1 MIDHLNDQV
10 RLPWDWQ
17 LSRAKTKATVRNSR
31 RFKRWEHRKYWTSRT
46 LSFWR
51 QAYIRHTK
59 RLMRSNHLERMWPR
73 VFVCND
79 VLSSSWRICGMR
91 DTAMRRGKKARA
103 ARNNWPIRFCAS
115 GNKKAA
121 QERMVQLAAETD
133 DDVVWLLCFF
143 FFEAALSLSA
153 SRYERTLTQSRSAD
167 GAKQQEG
174 ADGRKRPGGLH
185 RFP

>member
-1 MIDHLNDQV
+1 MRTQ
-10 RLPWDWQ
+10 
-17 LSRAKTKATVRNSR
+17 
-31 RFKRWEHRKYWTSRT
+31 EEYWTSRT

-91 DTAMRRGKKARA
+91 DTAMRRGKKGRA
-103 ARNNWPIRFCAS
+103 AWNNWPIRFCVS
-115 GNKKAA
+115 GNKKAEAA

-143 FFEAALSLSA
+143 FEAALSLSA
-153 SRYERTLTQSRSAD
+153 SQYERTLTQSRSAD
-167 GAKQQEG
+167 GAKEQEKKRS
-174 ADGRKRPGGLH
+174 GRKETAG
-185 RFP
+185 RFTSIPISTSWDWCD